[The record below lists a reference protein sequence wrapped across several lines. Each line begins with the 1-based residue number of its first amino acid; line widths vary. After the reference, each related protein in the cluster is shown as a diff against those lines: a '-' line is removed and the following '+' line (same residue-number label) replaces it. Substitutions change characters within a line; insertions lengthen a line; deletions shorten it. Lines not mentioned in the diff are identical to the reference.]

1 MLRFILTI
9 LILGV
14 LALIA
19 AIATGLLN
27 LNTSG
32 EFRPPKVE
40 VKAQGGELPKVDVDT
55 DQVVVG
61 TTNSTVRVPEV
72 GIGNSTVR
80 VPTVGVKD
88 DEGGAQKK

>member
-27 LNTSG
+27 FNTSG
-32 EFRPPKVE
+32 GFRAPQVE
-40 VKAQGGELPKVDVDT
+40 VKAKGGELPKVDLDT

-61 TTNSTVRVPEV
+61 TTNSTIAVPEV
-72 GIGNSTVR
+72 GLRQGNVQ
-80 VPTVGVKD
+80 VPTLGVRD
-88 DEGGAQKK
+88 DEAGQQKK